1 MSDLPLGPGAMIIL
15 GLYALSLIGVGLW
28 GRLRRV
34 EESLEDHYL
43 AGRGLG
49 LSVLLLTLFATQ
61 YSGNT
66 LFGFTGKAY
75 RIGFSWLMS
84 VHAMMTMVVGYLV
97 FAPRLQRLARQ
108 WNLITPGDYLLRRF
122 KSHPLRILATLCMI
136 YALANYTLAQL
147 KVMGH
152 AVAGL
157 SGGRIDPLW
166 GVVVL
171 AVIMVLY
178 ETLGGMRSVAWTDA
192 VQGLLLFFGFGLL
205 LYLAWTSLGG
215 LPSATP
221 KIVEQAPVKVAV
233 PTKSMCVYW
242 LSMVVLVGIGGSVY
256 PQAIQRIYAA
266 KSGRTLRR
274 SLAFMSVMPLVTTG
288 AVLIL
293 GLIAIP
299 LYPGLDAT
307 GSDQVLALILRD
319 VMTTGAFGYWTVV
332 VLLAAVVAALMSTA
346 DSALLSISSM
356 VVRDLYG
363 PYVRK
368 DASEAHLTGVGKI
381 VSWVVIALLVW
392 VASLEKLTLVRL
404 LEIKFEVLIQVAPAL
419 YLGTTWK
426 KLDGRAVLS
435 GMVVGLTI
443 ALGLWALEIKPL
455 GFHPGVAG
463 LAANTLVTVL
473 LGRLRAPSL
482 PLAVAQR

>member
-1 MSDLPLGPGAMIIL
+1 MNDLPLGPGAMAIL
-15 GLYALSLIGVGLW
+15 ALYALSLIAVGFW
-28 GRLRRV
+28 GRMRRA
-34 EESLEDHYL
+34 EETLEDHYL

-75 RIGFSWLMS
+75 RIGFPWLMS

-97 FAPRLQRLARQ
+97 FAPRLQRLARK

-122 KSHPLRILATLCMI
+122 GSHPLRILATLCMV

-157 SGGRIDPLW
+157 SGGRIDPFW

-205 LYLAWTSLGG
+205 LYLAWTTLGG
-215 LPSATP
+215 LPTATA
-221 KIVEQAPVKVAV
+221 KIVEQVPKKAAV
-233 PTKSMCVYW
+233 PDASMCVYW

-256 PQAIQRIYAA
+256 PQAIQRIFAA
-266 KSGRTLRR
+266 KSGQTLRR

-288 AVLIL
+288 AVLVL
-293 GLIAIP
+293 GIIAIP

-307 GSDQVLALILRD
+307 GSDQVLALVLRD
-319 VMTTGAFGYWTVV
+319 VMTASTFGYWTVV

-356 VVRDLYG
+356 VVKDLYG
-363 PYVRK
+363 PYLRK
-368 DASEAHLTGVGKI
+368 QATEEHLTNVGKI
-381 VSWVVIALLVW
+381 VSWVVIAVLVYI
-392 VASLEKLTLVRL
+392 ATLEELTLVRL

-419 YLGTTWK
+419 YLGTTWR
-426 KLDGRAVLS
+426 KLDGRSVLA

-443 ALGLWALEIKPL
+443 ALGLWALQSKPL
-455 GFHPGVAG
+455 GFHPGVLG
-463 LAANTLVTVL
+463 LFANTLVTVA
-473 LGRLRAPSL
+473 LGLRAPR
-482 PLAVAQR
+482 PATQR